1 MTKKKYLKPMAVVLD
16 VSTATMLALSGNF
29 IEGET
34 HGEGVHPET
43 PVDGE
48 NAWAKSSFDFEWE

>member
-1 MTKKKYLKPMAVVLD
+1 MAVVLD
-16 VSTATMLALSGNF
+16 IGTTSMLALSGNF

-34 HGEGVHPET
+34 QSEVVNPNV

-48 NAWAKSSFDFEWE
+48 NAWTKSAFEFEWE